1 MSTGKFIAGFI
12 VGGIVGAVTGVL
24 LAPRAGRETRE
35 MIKDSSQKAYEKA
48 QSTVKE
54 IQEKA
59 ETISSDMARKGE
71 ELIGKIQGMI
81 DKQKKGEEAS
91 SLN

>member
-12 VGGIVGAVTGVL
+12 VGGIVGAVAGVL
-24 LAPRAGRETRE
+24 LAPQSGEETRE
-35 MIKDSSQKAYEKA
+35 QIKEASQKAYDKA
-48 QSTVKE
+48 SSTVKE

-59 ETISSDMARKGE
+59 ETLKNDMAQKGE

-81 DKQKKGEEAS
+81 DKQKQA
-91 SLN
+91 